1 MRQGSGEDVC
11 RAANTAADKVW
22 SRQKF
27 KNGKGL
33 PSRENKRERVVR
45 EREGV
50 LWVGSIPISTNHT
63 FFLFFLKIVYH
74 FTKCLNHC
82 QHFSPKF
89 KHFCL
94 IDMARSHWSI
104 FPLHI
109 KSAAGSVA
117 VLVNWFGAWA
127 VSYSTFWL
135 FSGFSLLTVI
145 FVVKVVPETKGKSL
159 EEIQVLINK

>member
-63 FFLFFLKIVYH
+63 FFLFFKKIVYH

-94 IDMARSHWSI
+94 IDMARSHWSVFWFATLKCLTTPYTLMVTI
-104 FPLHI
+104 SSQLNPRVEMHVI
-109 KSAAGSVA
+109 GSY
-117 VLVNWFGAWA
+117 N
-127 VSYSTFWL
+127 
-135 FSGFSLLTVI
+135 
-145 FVVKVVPETKGKSL
+145 
-159 EEIQVLINK
+159 

>member
-1 MRQGSGEDVC
+1 MSSGDTVWMRQGSGEDVC

-33 PSRENKRERVVR
+33 PSRENNRERVVR
-45 EREGV
+45 ERGGIVGGV
-50 LWVGSIPISTNHT
+50 HSYLNQSHLFP
-63 FFLFFLKIVYH
+63 FFFLKIVYH

-94 IDMARSHWSI
+94 IDMVRSHWSV
-104 FPLHI
+104 FWFATLKCLTTPYTL
-109 KSAAGSVA
+109 SWFLGSNICWLNGMYGPMIIE
-117 VLVNWFGAWA
+117 LVDCK
-127 VSYSTFWL
+127 
-135 FSGFSLLTVI
+135 
-145 FVVKVVPETKGKSL
+145 VK
-159 EEIQVLINK
+159 